1 MIKLFIFFF
10 VVYISQKII
19 MKKEK
24 AKGKFPKI
32 KKKVWLNK
40 FHNSEFILLIVVVK
54 MFALKVHSMLIFV
67 I

>member
-1 MIKLFIFFF
+1 
-10 VVYISQKII
+10 